1 MQFNPAWRADPT
13 VFQVNRLPA
22 HSSHRCTGLGGESF
36 RLCLDGSWKFF
47 YAMGEDQIPAG
58 FEQPGFDVSQWDDI
72 QVPGLIQ
79 MQGEGR
85 YGTPQYVNTMY
96 PWDGHEEL
104 EPGQLPRDYD
114 PIGCYVL
121 DFALPE
127 GWQNAGVRFDA
138 ADSAIAVWC
147 NGEFVG
153 YSEDTFTPAEFDLTP
168 LLREGKNRLAVR
180 LFRFCSGSWLEDQD
194 FWRFSGLFRSVWLF
208 TTPRIHV
215 QDLEAQA
222 VLDDD
227 LQHGRLTLRC
237 QMRAEGAYTL
247 RVTTPG
253 QTVRREFAAAD
264 QLAVLEL
271 EIDQP
276 LLWSAEAPHLYPY
289 TIEVEDAD
297 GCVEV
302 VSGKA
307 GFRRFELKDGL
318 MLLSTAS
325 ASYSRASTATSGTA
339 APAGCCPWR
348 TWCGM

>member
-47 YAMGEDQIPAG
+47 YAMGEDQIPVG

-127 GWQNAGVRFDA
+127 GWQNAG
-138 ADSAIAVWC
+138 
-147 NGEFVG
+147 E
-153 YSEDTFTPAEFDLTP
+153 
-168 LLREGKNRLAVR
+168 
-180 LFRFCSGSWLEDQD
+180 
-194 FWRFSGLFRSVWLF
+194 
-208 TTPRIHV
+208 
-215 QDLEAQA
+215 
-222 VLDDD
+222 
-227 LQHGRLTLRC
+227 
-237 QMRAEGAYTL
+237 
-247 RVTTPG
+247 
-253 QTVRREFAAAD
+253 
-264 QLAVLEL
+264 EL
-271 EIDQP
+271 PKI
-276 LLWSAEAPHLYPY
+276 
-289 TIEVEDAD
+289 
-297 GCVEV
+297 
-302 VSGKA
+302 
-307 GFRRFELKDGL
+307 
-318 MLLSTAS
+318 
-325 ASYSRASTATSGTA
+325 
-339 APAGCCPWR
+339 
-348 TWCGM
+348 